1 MRGYRRPRPT
11 RPYFTKACFPS
22 ICPQT
27 GQQIKRGD
35 RIAYFPDTRKAY
47 AENSDAGDQV
57 RGLDFAEA
65 YAMPDAN
72 Y

>member
-1 MRGYRRPRPT
+1 MRRYRPRSS
-11 RPYFTKACFPS
+11 RPYFTRACFPS
-22 ICPQT
+22 TCPQT

-35 RIAYFPDTRKAY
+35 QIAYFPATRTAY
-47 AENSDAGDQV
+47 AENSEAGDQV